1 MHRQK
6 VTIHFIHVVYPPQT
20 NSFSLKPK
28 QGGKA
33 LKSVSCTDDEQL
45 SRGVAQHA
53 VLKLS
58 LKLLYECSLP
68 SQILKQAAGSLTR
81 ELNHLLA

>member
-1 MHRQK
+1 M
-6 VTIHFIHVVYPPQT
+6 
-20 NSFSLKPK
+20 
-28 QGGKA
+28 
-33 LKSVSCTDDEQL
+33 SCTDEEQL